1 MHTIGILIPTTSN
14 GRSWKSLSD
23 TYLFNLTL
31 RTIIGTISRE
41 NKFVFYIG
49 VDDDD
54 VVFSK
59 NDVRDELTDLVD
71 KTFGND
77 STQFISMSSVEKG
90 HLTKMWNILF
100 RNAYD
105 DGCDFFFQCGDD
117 ISFDTIGWDIDCI
130 KTLAVNNNI
139 GVTGPRNNNPR
150 ILTQTFVSRKHM
162 DIFGFYFP
170 ETIRNWCCDDWI
182 CNAYSPKNYF
192 PLQNH
197 FCSNNGGQPRY
208 AIDGKANFNENDL
221 TVLRNKLARRL
232 NRDKNIIEKYISDNK
247 Y

>member
-1 MHTIGILIPTTSN
+1 MQTIGVLIPCTSK
-14 GRSWKSLSD
+14 GRQWKLLNE
-23 TYLFNLTL
+23 TYLFNLT
-31 RTIIGTISRE
+31 IGTIINTISSE

-49 VDDDD
+49 IDDDD
-54 VVFSK
+54 VIFSK
-59 NDVRDELTDLVD
+59 KDVQDELTILIET
-71 KTFGND
+71 TFG
-77 STQFISMSSVEKG
+77 SESIHFISMSSVEKG

-100 RNAYD
+100 RKAYD

-117 ISFDTIGWDIDCI
+117 ISFETKGWDNDCI
-130 KTLAVNNNI
+130 KTLGDNNNI

-182 CNAYSPKNYF
+182 CDVYRPKNYF

-197 FCSNNGGQPRY
+197 FCSNDGGPPRY
-208 AIDGKANFNENDL
+208 AIGGKPNFNGNDL
-221 TVLRNKLARRL
+221 TVIRNKLKARL
-232 NRDKNIIEKYISDNK
+232 NRDKQLIEKFIVDK